1 MPTLLTSFVNDALF
15 DWVVSA
21 LVITVFTPLST
32 FSLHSLFSNFS
43 TLYPSCWYAHQ
54 RKHLKMHPNE
64 IQITYDDS
72 TVQCYRIHFHSINTT
87 RIYTAEMTRTSGK
100 CNTID
105 QDLFLCKDSKVN
117 NIIEILF
124 LMKRYV
130 RSIISVYWYLPT
142 CVHICIIRIIYDKII
157 DIIINDYSVLQTSN
171 LFSIA
176 NKELLYSDWN
186 VTQANRITNRYPR
199 QSS

>member
-21 LVITVFTPLST
+21 LVITVFTLLST
-32 FSLHSLFSNFS
+32 FSLHSLFSNFF

-105 QDLFLCKDSKVN
+105 QDLFLCKDSKL
-117 NIIEILF
+117 IIL
-124 LMKRYV
+124 
-130 RSIISVYWYLPT
+130 
-142 CVHICIIRIIYDKII
+142 
-157 DIIINDYSVLQTSN
+157 
-171 LFSIA
+171 
-176 NKELLYSDWN
+176 
-186 VTQANRITNRYPR
+186 
-199 QSS
+199 

>member
-21 LVITVFTPLST
+21 LVITVFTLLST

-54 RKHLKMHPNE
+54 RKRLKMHPNE

-130 RSIISVYWYLPT
+130 RSIISVYWCLPT
-142 CVHICIIRIIYDKII
+142 CVRICIVRIIYDKIT
-157 DIIINDYSVLQTSN
+157 DIIVNDYSVLQTSN
-171 LFSIA
+171 IF
-176 NKELLYSDWN
+176 LLQTKN
-186 VTQANRITNRYPR
+186 CFIQIEM
-199 QSS
+199 

>member
-21 LVITVFTPLST
+21 LVIAVFTLLST

-87 RIYTAEMTRTSGK
+87 RIYT
-100 CNTID
+100 
-105 QDLFLCKDSKVN
+105 
-117 NIIEILF
+117 NI
-124 LMKRYV
+124 Y
-130 RSIISVYWYLPT
+130 
-142 CVHICIIRIIYDKII
+142 IY
-157 DIIINDYSVLQTSN
+157 TN
-171 LFSIA
+171 L
-176 NKELLYSDWN
+176 Y
-186 VTQANRITNRYPR
+186 
-199 QSS
+199 